1 MDGCARR
8 HEQGAGTLGGLYLGA
23 GIEVE
28 LSRRNLSSEV
38 GEWEAFGGGEVGGT
52 EGGSQGDE
60 KMASRAWRDSSSS
73 CRTAPDPGLV
83 HRYPNSICFAEAV
96 FSSKISL
103 SKLYYSPITS
113 NFSKLYYS
121 PITLNFLPHAWSIKC
136 R

>member
-52 EGGSQGDE
+52 EGGWESG
-60 KMASRAWRDSSSS
+60 R
-73 CRTAPDPGLV
+73 
-83 HRYPNSICFAEAV
+83 
-96 FSSKISL
+96 
-103 SKLYYSPITS
+103 
-113 NFSKLYYS
+113 
-121 PITLNFLPHAWSIKC
+121 
-136 R
+136 